1 MEKYKTIING
11 VAIFGALVLALFA
24 EALPWYGLILA
35 AVALALCGAFLNKIN
50 AGE

>member
-1 MEKYKTIING
+1 MERYKSIANG
-11 VAIFGALVLALFA
+11 VAIFGAFLFALFA

-35 AVALALCGAFLNKIN
+35 AVALAICGAFLNKIN